1 MHAAAGGVGTAAV
14 QLGKA
19 AGARVICVVGSAA
32 KIEVAN
38 RAGADHVIDRSS
50 EDFVTVVNELT
61 GGNGADVIYDPV
73 GGDVFE
79 RSTKCIA
86 FEGRIVVVGFAS
98 GAVGVAKANHALVKN
113 YGILGLHWGLYAT
126 KAPQLIAEA
135 HRELTRTGGCRPG
148 EAHHREDGRLR
159 PGAVGHPGGRERR
172 IRRPARGDAA
182 SRLCLFGPKVL
193 ARAGSFVSIG
203 HDSAPTYRL
212 VCNGVMTITDAPRT
226 SNLLESDF
234 YFFQD
239 QLSDR
244 ENDKILEIR
253 SFFETNVRP
262 DRERLLGARR
272 DAVPAGSGSR
282 EARRVRARVERAT
295 TSRTAPSSAAGAASR
310 WPASIHRSP
319 RSAACRAASRWARSA
334 SAVRTSRRSTGCPKL
349 ASAEVMGAFGLTEP
363 LSGLRHRTRPQHDGE
378 RTGDTWVINGAKRWI
393 GNATFADIVII
404 WARDAADDKV
414 KGFIVRTDSPGFTA
428 TKIEDKQSLRI
439 VQNADITLTNVKV
452 AEEDRLQRINGFRD
466 LAVVLRLTRAGVA
479 WQAVGNSIGAY
490 EAAVAYSKTRMQFG
504 KPIGSFQLV
513 QELLA
518 NALGNI
524 TASLALCMQ
533 VSRLQD
539 EGRQTDAQ
547 SALAKAFVT
556 SRARETVALC
566 REALGGNG
574 IVLENGVAK
583 PFADAEA
590 IYTFEGTRQMN
601 TLIVGKSITGLS
613 AFV

>member
-1 MHAAAGGVGTAAV
+1 
-14 QLGKA
+14 
-19 AGARVICVVGSAA
+19 
-32 KIEVAN
+32 
-38 RAGADHVIDRSS
+38 
-50 EDFVTVVNELT
+50 
-61 GGNGADVIYDPV
+61 
-73 GGDVFE
+73 
-79 RSTKCIA
+79 
-86 FEGRIVVVGFAS
+86 
-98 GAVGVAKANHALVKN
+98 
-113 YGILGLHWGLYAT
+113 
-126 KAPQLIAEA
+126 
-135 HRELTRTGGCRPG
+135 
-148 EAHHREDGRLR
+148 
-159 PGAVGHPGGRERR
+159 
-172 IRRPARGDAA
+172 
-182 SRLCLFGPKVL
+182 
-193 ARAGSFVSIG
+193 
-203 HDSAPTYRL
+203 
-212 VCNGVMTITDAPRT
+212 MTMTDAPRT
-226 SNLLESDF
+226 RSLLESDF

-262 DRERLLGARR
+262 IANEYWARAEMPFQLVPGLAKLGVFGPEWN
-272 DAVPAGSGSR
+272 DDHFETSAVFRGWTGM
-282 EARRVRARVERAT
+282 EMARVDSSLT
-295 TSRTAPSSAAGAASR
+295 TFCGVQGGLAMGALGVGGSDEQKKY
-310 WPASIHRSP
+310 WL
-319 RSAACRAASRWARSA
+319 
-334 SAVRTSRRSTGCPKL
+334 PKM

-363 LSGLRHRTRPQHDGE
+363 LSGSDTARGLNTSAT

-393 GNATFADIVII
+393 GNATFSDIVVI
-404 WARDAADDKV
+404 WARDTADDKV
-414 KGFIVRTDSPGFTA
+414 KGFIVRTDSPGFSA

-439 VQNADITLTNVKV
+439 VQNADITLTDVKV
-452 AEEDRLQRINGFRD
+452 SEEDRLQRINGFRD

-490 EAAVAYSKTRMQFG
+490 EAAVAYSQSRLQFG

-539 EGRQTDAQ
+539 EGRQSDAQ
-547 SALAKAFVT
+547 SALSKAFVT

-601 TLIVGKSITGLS
+601 TLIVGKAITGFS

>member
-1 MHAAAGGVGTAAV
+1 
-14 QLGKA
+14 
-19 AGARVICVVGSAA
+19 
-32 KIEVAN
+32 
-38 RAGADHVIDRSS
+38 
-50 EDFVTVVNELT
+50 
-61 GGNGADVIYDPV
+61 
-73 GGDVFE
+73 
-79 RSTKCIA
+79 
-86 FEGRIVVVGFAS
+86 
-98 GAVGVAKANHALVKN
+98 
-113 YGILGLHWGLYAT
+113 
-126 KAPQLIAEA
+126 
-135 HRELTRTGGCRPG
+135 
-148 EAHHREDGRLR
+148 
-159 PGAVGHPGGRERR
+159 
-172 IRRPARGDAA
+172 
-182 SRLCLFGPKVL
+182 
-193 ARAGSFVSIG
+193 
-203 HDSAPTYRL
+203 
-212 VCNGVMTITDAPRT
+212 MTMTDAPRV

-244 ENDKILEIR
+244 ENEKILEIR
-253 SFFETNVRP
+253 SFFETTVRP
-262 DRERLLGARR
+262 IANDYWARAEMPFQIVPDLAKLGVFGPEWQDDYA
-272 DAVPAGSGSR
+272 DYSAVFRGWSGL
-282 EARRVRARVERAT
+282 EMARVDSSLT
-295 TSRTAPSSAAGAASR
+295 TFCGVQGGLAMGALGVGGSDEQKEY
-310 WPASIHRSP
+310 WL
-319 RSAACRAASRWARSA
+319 
-334 SAVRTSRRSTGCPKL
+334 PKL

-363 LSGLRHRTRPQHDGE
+363 LSGSDTARGLNTTAE
-378 RTGDTWVINGAKRWI
+378 RTGDTWTINGAKRWI
-393 GNATFADIVII
+393 GNATFADIVVI
-404 WARDAADDKV
+404 WARDVADEKV
-414 KGFIVRTDSPGFTA
+414 KGFIVRTTDPGFTA

-490 EAAVAYSKTRMQFG
+490 EAAVAYSKSRIQFG

-539 EGRQTDAQ
+539 EGRQSDAQ
-547 SALAKAFVT
+547 SALSKAFVT
-556 SRARETVALC
+556 SKARETVALC

-601 TLIVGKSITGLS
+601 TLIVGKAITGFS